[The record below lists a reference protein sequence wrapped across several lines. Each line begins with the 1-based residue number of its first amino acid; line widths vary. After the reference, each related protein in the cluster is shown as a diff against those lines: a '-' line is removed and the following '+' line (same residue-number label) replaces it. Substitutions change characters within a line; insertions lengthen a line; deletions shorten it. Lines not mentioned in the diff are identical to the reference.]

1 MLSKAL
7 IELTKNE
14 LKNTNYGRILLLEK
28 FEQLVNFINTQK
40 KIKIGI
46 VGGSEN
52 EPEILL
58 LEKLNIEY
66 EITTLGIDDAD
77 YFLDLNK
84 NNNNLPKLDF
94 DLIVCGQVLEHIWNI
109 NNFVENIYSLMST
122 NTFVFLHCPKSNI
135 HHGHTY
141 YSSGY
146 SKEFLKKVFTIE
158 NINII
163 ESGELGTP
171 RLYTS
176 VHLIK
181 DWLNTQEAN
190 SGKINYRTW
199 FSFLWNLNNKKPKL
213 RKYISVIKFRFSAKR
228 ILINLILKILK
239 NENTDD
245 KLVKTESYIFLQYK

>member
-7 IELTKNE
+7 IKLTKNE

-28 FEQLVNFINTQK
+28 FEQLLGLINTQK

-46 VGGSEN
+46 IGGSKS

-58 LEKLNIEY
+58 LQNLNIEY
-66 EITTLGIDDAD
+66 DITTLGIDDSD

-84 NNNNLPKLDF
+84 DDNNLPKFDF
-94 DLIVCGQVLEHIWNI
+94 DLVICGQVLEHIWNI
-109 NNFVENIYSLMST
+109 NNFVENIYSVMRE
-122 NTFVFLHCPKSNI
+122 NTFAFLHCPKSNI

-146 SKEFLKKVFTIE
+146 SKEFLEKIFTIK
-158 NINII
+158 NII
-163 ESGELGTP
+163 IVESGELGTP

-176 VHLIK
+176 IHLIK
-181 DWLNTQEAN
+181 DWLNTQEIN
-190 SGKINYRTW
+190 SGKINSRTW

-213 RKYISVIKFRFSAKR
+213 RKYISIIQFRFSVKR
-228 ILINLILKILK
+228 LLINSILKILK
-239 NENTDD
+239 NETTDD
-245 KLVKTESYIFLQYK
+245 KLIKTESFIFLQYK